1 MSFWDLLQNLGAGAG
16 TAGGTIAATIYA
28 RFRAAE
34 TNAKKALDVAETT
47 NKVVTEMRAS
57 QMAAQATAQT
67 TLENEIRKRVDDYLR
82 ERSRSYSPMQTYAVR
97 PERQQAV
104 EMIRQIFEESIRP
117 GIKLD
122 WLSFLDN
129 AREVLKHEV
138 ERAERSSQN
147 DFPTFE
153 RLNRLE
159 RRMDELEADR
169 KRDIESR
176 MTQWR
181 DIHELVGEMR
191 SIVNQWNRRG

>member
-1 MSFWDLLQNLGAGAG
+1 MSFWDLLQNVGAGAG
-16 TAGGTIAATIYA
+16 TFGGGIAATVYA

-34 TNAKKALDVAETT
+34 TNAKKALEIAEA
-47 NKVVTEMRAS
+47 NSKVVVDMRTA
-57 QMAAQATAQT
+57 QMAAHATAQT

-82 ERSRSYSPMQTYAVR
+82 ERNRSYSPMQTYAVR
-97 PERQQAV
+97 PDRQQAV
-104 EMIRQIFEESIRP
+104 EIIRQIFEESIRP

-129 AREVLKHEV
+129 AREVLKHDV

-147 DFPTFE
+147 EFPTFE

-169 KRDIESR
+169 RRDIESR

-191 SIVNQWNRRG
+191 GIVKQFNSDR